1 MMNNNNIKNVNQ
13 NENKTLMDAPVPSP
27 VKDPADTADKVD
39 AGAVTSA
46 EAAVSSAAAAVTT
59 AAATT
64 EKASLSNGTAGGAGA
79 GLVTQSHNGSIMAG
93 SGQVGTRDS
102 FKHPS
107 TFIKF
112 INIHNIFKHKYF
124 IRARLPDSRS
134 RPR

>member
-39 AGAVTSA
+39 TAAVTSA

-79 GLVTQSHNGSIMAG
+79 GAGLVTQSHNGSIMAG

-102 FKHPS
+102 FKHPL
-107 TFIKF
+107 TFMK
-112 INIHNIFKHKYF
+112 
-124 IRARLPDSRS
+124 
-134 RPR
+134 

>member
-1 MMNNNNIKNVNQ
+1 MNNNNIKNVNQ

-46 EAAVSSAAAAVTT
+46 EAAVSSAAAAAVTT

-64 EKASLSNGTAGGAGA
+64 EKASLSNGTAGGAGAGA

-107 TFIKF
+107 TFMI
-112 INIHNIFKHKYF
+112 
-124 IRARLPDSRS
+124 
-134 RPR
+134 

>member
-1 MMNNNNIKNVNQ
+1 MNNNNIKNVNQ

-39 AGAVTSA
+39 TGAVTSA
-46 EAAVSSAAAAVTT
+46 EAAVSSAAAAAVTT

-93 SGQVGTRDS
+93 SGQVGTPGQ
-102 FKHPS
+102 F
-107 TFIKF
+107 
-112 INIHNIFKHKYF
+112 
-124 IRARLPDSRS
+124 
-134 RPR
+134 